1 LEKLFAVTAPG
12 LKPYAAKELV
22 RMGISVLDQDS
33 SKPHRKRGLPGE
45 DAGGVEFEATLEDL
59 YRANLELRTVNRIL
73 VRMGE
78 FYAAAFK
85 ELRKKASRLAWE
97 RYLKPGDPLSLRV
110 ACHKSKLYHS
120 GGVAE
125 RVASAIADRLGSE
138 SPILAFDEN
147 ESGTLPQ
154 LITVRLVRD
163 LCTLSVDSS
172 GENLHRRGYRKA
184 TAKAPLRETL
194 AAGMLLASEWDGVSP
209 LLDPFCGSGTIP
221 IEAALLGLG
230 RAPGRLRRFAFMNWP
245 DFDISLFDTL
255 QSNTGGNPD
264 KKLIRITASDRDEGA
279 VRIARENA
287 LRADVEDVI
296 EFSHRSISAIEP
308 EGRGWVVTNPPY
320 GLRVSM
326 NKDLRNL
333 YAQFGNIL
341 RQKCPGWRVAI
352 MCNDD
357 RLLGF
362 TGLNFSQKIST
373 VNGGVNVR
381 LALATVDE

>member
-12 LKPYAAKELV
+12 LKPYTAQELV
-22 RMGISVLDQDS
+22 RMGVSILEQNR
-33 SKPHRKRGLPGE
+33 SKPPRKRGIPGE
-45 DAGGVEFEATLEDL
+45 DAGGVEFEATLEDM
-59 YRANLELRTVNRIL
+59 YRANLELRTANRIL
-73 VRMGE
+73 VRIGE

-85 ELRKKASRLAWE
+85 ELRKKASHLAWE
-97 RYLKPGDPLSLRV
+97 RYLKPGAPVSLRV
-110 ACHKSKLYHS
+110 TCHKSKLYHS

-125 RVASAIADRLGSE
+125 RIASAIADRLGTE
-138 SPILAFDEN
+138 SPIMAFDEN
-147 ESGTLPQ
+147 EPSALPQ
-154 LITVRLVRD
+154 LITVRLVKD
-163 LCTLSVDSS
+163 LCTISIDSS

-194 AAGMLLASEWDGVSP
+194 AAGMLMASEWDSVSP

-221 IEAALLGLG
+221 IEAALMGFG
-230 RAPGRLRRFAFMNWP
+230 RAPGRRRRFAFMDWP
-245 DFDISLFDTL
+245 NFDVSLFDAMH
-255 QSNTGGNPD
+255 SKTGGISGQ
-264 KKLIRITASDRDEGA
+264 KTLEITASDRDEGA
-279 VRIARENA
+279 IRIARENA
-287 LRADVEDVI
+287 SRAEVEDVI

-341 RQKCPGWRVAI
+341 RKKCPGWRVAI

-362 TGLNFSQKIST
+362 TGLNFSKKIST

-381 LALATVDE
+381 LALATVEE